1 MKLQLN
7 NNYYCAKVHRDRAL
21 TTICSLGSF
30 LYKKSNK
37 GGASMKP
44 CKDNRYATN
53 KGGIIKAPKPVTD
66 SPKSTVVK
74 GSDLR
79 NGK

>member
-1 MKLQLN
+1 MPKSIEIEPLLQF
-7 NNYYCAKVHRDRAL
+7 VVWAL
-21 TTICSLGSF
+21 IFIKNLI
-30 LYKKSNK
+30 KE
-37 GGASMKP
+37 GASMKP